1 LFNKKSEKGVIK
13 CAAPDDHFVH
23 LCFVVLYTGVEMD
36 VLSSYFI
43 IVVII
48 VLFYISEVIN
58 EARDFI
64 LELERRNEIHT
75 ATVAH
80 VFSPVSITLSGK

>member
-1 LFNKKSEKGVIK
+1 MLKKRLIK
-13 CAAPDDHFVH
+13 CAAPYGHFVN
-23 LCFVVLYTGVEMD
+23 LGFVVLYAGVEMD

-43 IVVII
+43 IIVI
-48 VLFYISEVIN
+48 VLFCISEVTN

-64 LELERRNEIHT
+64 LELERRNENHT

-80 VFSPVSITLSGK
+80 VFSPVSITSVK

>member
-1 LFNKKSEKGVIK
+1 MSEKGVIK
-13 CAAPDDHFVH
+13 RAVPDGHFVN
-23 LCFVVLYTGVEMD
+23 LGFVVLYTGVEMD

-43 IVVII
+43 IIVI
-48 VLFYISEVIN
+48 VLFYVSEVTN

-64 LELERRNEIHT
+64 LELERRNEIHA

-80 VFSPVSITLSGK
+80 VFSPVSITLSVK

>member
-1 LFNKKSEKGVIK
+1 LPLPPFCGILLFNGQSGWILAHCLPLILVII
-13 CAAPDDHFVH
+13 
-23 LCFVVLYTGVEMD
+23 
-36 VLSSYFI
+36 LSLTFFKILLSI
-43 IVVII
+43 NVI
-48 VLFYISEVIN
+48 VLFYISEVTN

-80 VFSPVSITLSGK
+80 VFSPVSITLPVK